1 MKKLQINGLQTM
13 VKIFVMVL
21 PILSIQNK
29 TWGQSAIDSTKQET
43 TFSGSLGLTNNGFS
57 IIPSFSF
64 NKPAAII
71 LLSWMKDKFS
81 VDPDFRVTPDGQKGS
96 MLLWFR
102 CQPIRG
108 KQFTLRTGIHPAI
121 NWIPIQL
128 VENGIKQDFLQL
140 RRFVAWELAPSF
152 KVTEKFRLGIYYL
165 QGNGLQSNSIR
176 TTHFITLNS
185 TISNI
190 PITKKLN
197 FTFIPVIYYLYL
209 DGTDGKYFS
218 ATGILSHKKSPF
230 TLQSSFNKTIKSNIP
245 ANKDFLW
252 NVSVVYNFKMAMVNL
267 NK

>member
-1 MKKLQINGLQTM
+1 MKLQINLLKTR
-13 VKIFVMVL
+13 VKILVMVL
-21 PILSIQNK
+21 PLLIIQNK
-29 TWGQSAIDSTKQET
+29 TWGQSAVDSTKRET

-64 NKPAAII
+64 NKPAALI
-71 LLSWMKDKFS
+71 LLSWMKNKFS
-81 VDPDFRVTPDGQKGS
+81 IDPDFRVTPDGQKGS

-102 CQPIRG
+102 YQAFQG
-108 KQFTLRTGIHPAI
+108 KKFTFRTGIHPAI
-121 NWIPIQL
+121 NWVPIQIL
-128 VENGIKQDFLQL
+128 DNGVQRDFLLL
-140 RRFVAWELAPSF
+140 RRFVAWELASSF

-218 ATGILSHKKSPF
+218 ATGIISHKKSPF
-230 TLQSSFNKTIKSNIP
+230 TLQSSFNKTISSNIP

-252 NVSVVYNFKMAMVNL
+252 NVSVVYNFKMAMKNS

>member
-1 MKKLQINGLQTM
+1 MKLQINLLKTR
-13 VKIFVMVL
+13 VKILVMVL
-21 PILSIQNK
+21 PLLIIQNK
-29 TWGQSAIDSTKQET
+29 TWGQSAVDSTKRET

-64 NKPAAII
+64 NKPAALM
-71 LLSWMKDKFS
+71 LLSWKKNKFS
-81 VDPDFRVTPDGQKGS
+81 IDPDFRVTPDGKKGS

-102 CQPIRG
+102 YHPLQKGR
-108 KQFTLRTGIHPAI
+108 FTLRTGIHPAI
-121 NWIPIQL
+121 NWVPIQIA
-128 VENGIKQDFLQL
+128 ENGINQDFLQL

-165 QGNGLQSNSIR
+165 QGNGLQSNSFR

-190 PITKKLN
+190 PISKKLS
-197 FTFIPVIYYLYL
+197 FTFIPFIYYLIL
-209 DGTDGKYFS
+209 DGTDGRYFS
-218 ATGILSHKKSPF
+218 ATGIINHKKSPF
-230 TLQSSFNKTIKSNIP
+230 TFQSSFNKTISSNIP

-252 NVSVVYNFKMAMVNL
+252 NVSVVYNFKMAMMNS